1 MSRPGTAKKKKVE
14 HWQIIVAYL
23 VVYDIITANLSYFL
37 ALWFRFD
44 CIFSLIPVQYLQAWK
59 SFIPIYS
66 VVCLVVF
73 RCFRLYSSMWRFA
86 SFPELLRITIASLLA
101 SVLHVVLITVFYR
114 RMPISYDIIGAGFQF
129 IFITG
134 IRFSYRLMIY
144 LRLKQVFAFLQ
155 FEFKLICHKCA
166 AADAL
171 LAFERD
177 ARRCRRCRP
186 DDFA

>member
-23 VVYDIITANLSYFL
+23 VIYDIIMANLSYFL

-44 CIFSLIPVQYLQAWK
+44 CIFSRIPADYLNPWK
-59 SFIPIYS
+59 GFIPAYS
-66 VVCLVVF
+66 VVCVLVF
-73 RCFRLYSSMWRFA
+73 WFFRLYNSMWRFA

-101 SVLHVVLITVFYR
+101 SVLHVVLITRMYH
-114 RMPISYDIIGAGFQF
+114 RMPISYDIIGAGFQY

-144 LRLKQVFAFLQ
+144 LREIRRNSSGKRDRVMLVGAGDSGQKQ
-155 FEFKLICHKCA
+155 
-166 AADAL
+166 
-171 LAFERD
+171 
-177 ARRCRRCRP
+177 
-186 DDFA
+186 